1 MRAKPKIE
9 VEVIKEPRGPHDLGV
24 SRRINPQKRENTEIE
39 KAAQK
44 VVEYPKTIPK
54 KNRKHRDFAQKVY
67 NEGNGKRGNSKYKVA
82 NKFKELR
89 TLLHK
94 LKYKVDKECFEL
106 LCFLHNYISDN
117 RNDQDSK
124 NEFADILHDI
134 LIEIFLPIKP
144 SEPYKKYTEEDEGNR
159 VYYYT
164 PDKEEEINHIYDLN
178 IFSEVWLKDI
188 SAFYDLNSK
197 KFSQYNSRSLT
208 AKKAKRKKEEGYTS
222 NIRIMISRH
231 LRAYIDPD
239 KPSKPKTSDSYA
251 VYKFDFLNALYEE
264 NKVKNRFFQELKYQ
278 FFEDLWYKRYAIL
291 NLRVSK
297 YYPVEEYSEEE
308 EESTN
313 WIIKLSPVGN
323 DFLGKYSLF
332 KDNPFVYVYRYRN
345 KDGINETAFTPATS
359 EYEGKV
365 ISIDE
370 ERNIITIKI
379 RSTDFSVSEFK
390 YFNGIV
396 LRQDY
401 TTYQRE
407 KQAII
412 DFIDENKNLSLKRL
426 IVNKDFSNSF
436 YDISIENFCNNNLN
450 ESQKTAVEN
459 AIKAE
464 DFFCIHGPPGTGK
477 TKACAEIIIQS
488 LYIKPDSRILVTC
501 ASNEAT
507 DNILNSFVN
516 ILPDELLPILLRI
529 GTEEKTSENRFSLH
543 YKVKNSY
550 LFSNEIL
557 RLRNKNELNIK
568 EINKAEDYI
577 KKRGIEIGDINKNIE
592 QINAKLLTIKD
603 KGKKNEKKI
612 GIVPL
617 IEELKNSK
625 PRDTAEAEKINNKL
639 KDLEL
644 ERDNYKNQLAE
655 FDADIQKITKEITK
669 KKEILRS
676 IHNENI
682 KIELELKINE
692 KQLKTTVINR
702 KPIVVFSTN
711 NYSAVLSKYNAEKFD
726 LLVMDETTQST
737 EPSALI
743 PINLSKKIV
752 IAGDHHQLPPTVFLK
767 NKDYDQELNPDS
779 EKERIACYQVLAT
792 SLFERLKSYIHADKK
807 HYVFFDTQYRMNP
820 IIIDFLNQTIYKS
833 NNLKSDDST
842 SNNLLKNG
850 LFNSPIVFINHNI
863 FENRGYISEEF
874 AASKVEYSNN
884 KEIELITKLVNK
896 YRAAGFTGK
905 ELGIISPYK
914 SQVEKLNK
922 NLEPLGLVAKT
933 VDSFQGQEKEI
944 IILSLVRCNNSQ
956 DKNKKKKIATRR
968 IGFLVDERRFNVG
981 ITRFKSELIIIG
993 NEDTLTISNGHKQEY
1008 YDMYEDKNK
1017 PLHYKALID
1026 YIKSKGKF
1034 ISCEEIEDN
1043 LRKEKNICLNRLDSS
1058 TNTINKEFHKL
1069 LLKQFYDVIIKKLR
1083 HDIRLIKD
1091 NDKISKEDKIER
1103 ISDEITEALSVA
1115 PIKEKETSF
1124 YDRLSLLSKTYLKS
1138 ADRFYNFLLNYKDSD
1153 ELDWGAVI
1161 NNYGRAL
1168 EEELSEKIFV
1178 PFKEK
1183 VLSMEGSTEEI
1194 NQLKK
1199 DKDLKMLVEF
1209 ILKNKNL
1216 AIGNMEYILYTV
1228 IHSQKR
1234 KDLFLVK
1241 KFREF
1246 LNSLRDPRFICSK
1259 DGLCNNLKESIKYRN
1274 PSSHAGKIINRDFCE
1289 EAKSYLHG
1297 IIEKLVAAV

>member
-1 MRAKPKIE
+1 MKVKLKIE
-9 VEVIKEPRGPHDLGV
+9 GEAVREPRGPHDLGV
-24 SRRINPQKRENTEIE
+24 IKRINTKKREKIEIG

-44 VVEYPKTIPK
+44 VAEYPK
-54 KNRKHRDFAQKVY
+54 V
-67 NEGNGKRGNSKYKVA
+67 KVA
-82 NKFKELR
+82 DKFKELR
-89 TLLHK
+89 TLLYK
-94 LKYKVDKECFEL
+94 RKYKVETKECFEL
-106 LCFLHNYISDN
+106 LCFLHNYISNN
-117 RNDQDSK
+117 RNDSDLK
-124 NEFADILHDI
+124 NALADILHDI
-134 LIEIFLPIKP
+134 LIEIFLPTKP
-144 SEPYKKYTEEDEGNR
+144 GEPYRKYTGEDEGNR
-159 VYYYT
+159 VHFYT
-164 PDKEEEINHIYDLN
+164 IGKEEEINHIYDLN

-197 KFSQYNSRSLT
+197 KFSQYNFRSLT
-208 AKKAKRKKEEGYTS
+208 AKKAKRKKEEGYIS
-222 NIRIMISRH
+222 KIRSKISKH
-231 LRAYIDPD
+231 LQEYIDPD
-239 KPSKPKTSDSYA
+239 KPIKPKTSDPDV
-251 VYKFDFLNALYEE
+251 VYKYNFLNALYEE

-278 FFEDLWYKRYAIL
+278 FFEDLGYKRYAIL

-332 KDNPFVYVYRYRN
+332 EDNPFVYVYRYRN
-345 KDGINETAFTPATS
+345 KDDINETAFTPATS

-379 RSTDFSVSEFK
+379 RSKDFSVSEVK

-507 DNILNSFVN
+507 DNILGSFAK
-516 ILPDELLPILLRI
+516 ILPDELHPIILRI
-529 GTEEKTSENRFSLH
+529 GTEEKTSENPFSLD
-543 YKVKNSY
+543 YKIRNSH
-550 LFSNEIL
+550 LFSNKIL
-557 RLRNKNELNIK
+557 QLRGKKELNDKKID
-568 EINKAEDYI
+568 KAEDYI
-577 KKRGIEIGDINKNIE
+577 KKGGIEIGDINKNIE

-603 KGKKNEKKI
+603 KGKRNEKKI
-612 GIVPL
+612 GITPL
-617 IEELKNSK
+617 IEELRNSK

-644 ERDNYKNQLAE
+644 ERDNYINQVTELNTAVQE
-655 FDADIQKITKEITK
+655 RTDEITK
-669 KKEILRS
+669 KYKIRS
-676 IHNENI
+676 SIYKKNENI
-682 KIELELKINE
+682 EVALKTKE
-692 KQLKTTVINR
+692 EHLKTTVINR
-702 KPIVVFSTN
+702 KPVVVFSTN
-711 NYSAVLSKYNAEKFD
+711 NHSAVLSKYDAEDFD
-726 LLVMDETTQST
+726 LLVMDEITQST

-767 NKDYDQELNPDS
+767 NKNYDQELNPDS

-792 SLFERLKSYIHADKK
+792 SLFERLHSHIHADKK
-807 HYVFFDTQYRMNP
+807 HCIFFDTQYRMNP

-833 NNLKSDDST
+833 DNLESAPST
-842 SNNLLKNG
+842 SNNLLKNDF
-850 LFNSPIVFINHNI
+850 FNSPIVFINHNTV
-863 FENRGYISEEF
+863 ENRGYTSEEF

-944 IILSLVRCNNSQ
+944 IILSLVRCNSQ
-956 DKNKKKKIATRR
+956 YDEKKKKVATRR

-981 ITRFKSELIIIG
+981 ITRFKSKLILIG
-993 NEDTLTISNGHKQEY
+993 SEDTLTISKDPGQEY

-1026 YIKSKGKF
+1026 YIKSNGKS
-1034 ISCEEIEDN
+1034 ISCEELEDY
-1043 LRKEKNICLNRLDSS
+1043 LSKKKKISLSNRSDGSIPE
-1058 TNTINKEFHKL
+1058 TNTEFHNL
-1069 LLKQFYDVIIKKLR
+1069 LLKQFYDVIIKKLK
-1083 HDIRLIKD
+1083 HDIQLIKD
-1091 NDKISKEDKIER
+1091 NDEISKEDKIES
-1103 ISDEITEALSVA
+1103 ISDKIEALAEA
-1115 PIKEKETSF
+1115 PIKEKQTTL
-1124 YDRLSLLSKTYLKS
+1124 YDGLSLNSKKLLKS
-1138 ADRFYNFLLNYKDSD
+1138 ADVFFNSLIESKDSN
-1153 ELDWGAVI
+1153 ELDWGGVI
-1161 NNYGRAL
+1161 NTYGRAF
-1168 EEELSEKIFV
+1168 EQELLEKIFA
-1178 PFKEK
+1178 PFKGK
-1183 VLSMEGSTEEI
+1183 MLSIEGGTEEI
-1194 NQLKK
+1194 KQLKK
-1199 DKDLKMLVEF
+1199 DTDLKMLVGF
-1209 ILKNKNL
+1209 ILEDKKL
-1216 AIGNMEYILYTV
+1216 TIGNMEHILNTI

-1234 KDLFLVK
+1234 KDLLLVR

-1246 LNSLRDPRFICSK
+1246 LNSLRDSRFIFGK
-1259 DGLCNNLKESIKYRN
+1259 DGLCNILKESIKYRN
-1274 PSSHAGKIINRDFCE
+1274 PSSHAGEIINRDFCE
-1289 EAKSYLHG
+1289 EAKSYLQKM
-1297 IIEKLVAAV
+1297 IKKLVAAV